1 MVACKSESLTG
12 PQAAPP
18 QVITNLTCLF
28 WTCYAV
34 WCALPQCITAW
45 HSSLFATAEQ
55 RWNSSYT
62 VPYAPP
68 EIVKM
73 HKGIKGAV
81 CGTAHDMWAF
91 GAMFEQVLA
100 ATCQSGSLF
109 LPDASAVAAEAPEQR
124 VDALHAAVAAAQD
137 SWVCRHKNA
146 LRVVVEKHSP
156 MQLQHNVMGRST
168 AKQNIT

>member
-1 MVACKSESLTG
+1 
-12 PQAAPP
+12 
-18 QVITNLTCLF
+18 
-28 WTCYAV
+28 
-34 WCALPQCITAW
+34 
-45 HSSLFATAEQ
+45 
-55 RWNSSYT
+55 
-62 VPYAPP
+62 
-68 EIVKM
+68 M